1 MRHLAVFLTLV
12 LVSLSFATTT
22 SRSEC
27 YAAVDSEA
35 ATLHA
40 HNAAQNPS
48 GSIATKT
55 MGCSGTCAYQYS
67 SCIDQADAAAANCRP
82 DASGTYDAC
91 FRVENAAWITC
102 ANNEITCCVAEKKK
116 SCDAQYPPDDT
127 TTIPS
132 NPGKENNCTKE
143 LGVYAKADSM
153 TNGCYCPSD
162 STFLNTY
169 IHQCVPNS
177 VYNYCDER
185 NAQYDEPTDS
195 CVCKSGYVPGG
206 NTCVES
212 GTGSAGGQSLGQVP
226 GSGSTNGGS
235 NGEEGCSSAAILLA
249 LACAT
254 FAVRR

>member
-1 MRHLAVFLTLV
+1 MRHLAVFLVLV
-12 LVSLSFATTT
+12 LVSVSFATT
-22 SRSEC
+22 RSEC

-48 GSIATKT
+48 GSITT
-55 MGCSGTCAYQYS
+55 ETYGCSGTCAGQYD
-67 SCIDQADAAAANCRP
+67 SCVTQASETEANCRP
-82 DASGTYDAC
+82 DSNGYYTAC
-91 FRVENAAWITC
+91 IKAEYTADITC
-102 ANNEITCCVAEKKK
+102 ANKEIDCCVAAEKK
-116 SCDAQYPPDDT
+116 SCDAQYAADDT
-127 TTIPS
+127 TATPR